1 LAILV
6 LAAGAAAAQT
16 RPPPTP
22 LPVSKP
28 PAEDAV
34 LVACRD
40 RAASALPPPAREILP
55 RIQGLGGQLLA
66 LRSYLRARD
75 LAARWSWT
83 EAQIAA
89 WQGSAAQRAAFD
101 AVARVQRAFADR
113 NPGYMVYANL
123 QVRSLE
129 VQLARWNGNASVLA
143 AADALVPAARAAC
156 TASLASPAARFA
168 DWLLAWTP
176 PAAPT
181 LAAPG
186 LSPHGQGRAFD
197 FQVQKPDPVLVAGTD
212 ARRMQADWRDG
223 GWEAKLAEAVR
234 ASGAAFTGPL
244 RSPDEP
250 WHYAFTPG
258 VAAARMTRAPTQHR
272 DR

>member
-1 LAILV
+1 MRAGSLWAILV

-156 TASLASPAARFA
+156 TAWAA
-168 DWLLAWTP
+168 
-176 PAAPT
+176 
-181 LAAPG
+181 
-186 LSPHGQGRAFD
+186 LSS
-197 FQVQKPDPVLVAGTD
+197 
-212 ARRMQADWRDG
+212 W
-223 GWEAKLAEAVR
+223 
-234 ASGAAFTGPL
+234 
-244 RSPDEP
+244 
-250 WHYAFTPG
+250 
-258 VAAARMTRAPTQHR
+258 
-272 DR
+272 